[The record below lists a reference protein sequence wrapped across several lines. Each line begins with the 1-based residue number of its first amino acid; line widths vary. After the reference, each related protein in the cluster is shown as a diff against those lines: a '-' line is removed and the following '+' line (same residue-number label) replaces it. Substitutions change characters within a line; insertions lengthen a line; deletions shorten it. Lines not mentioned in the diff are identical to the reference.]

1 MEPKEG
7 NKLNKTI
14 FMIVI
19 ILFGVLLVYSLK
31 EYFPAFLGSIM
42 FYVLFKSWME
52 YLVGKRKWKKN
63 KAALLIIL
71 VSFFIVLIPVILF
84 FSMIYNKV
92 APVINHPEEFLGYLK
107 EIDHNLTDKFGIE
120 LFSDKNIQ
128 KLQST
133 GSDIA
138 SGIVNEGFA
147 FFAAIT
153 MMYFLLYFML
163 VNFNRMEASILLS
176 LPFSNSKI
184 KMFGSELKSQTFS
197 NAIGVPLIAV
207 IQGAFA
213 FGIYYITGLP
223 SAAFWAILTGFSSVI
238 PIVGTGI
245 IWLPASLYFFA
256 TGQIWQGL
264 VVIGWCALIMGSMD
278 NVIRFVLAK
287 KMADV
292 HPVVTV
298 LGIIF
303 GLHYLGITGLIFGPL
318 IISYFLILLKIYF
331 AEYQNLSLKKKK
343 EAVLEIGVPFIYTKK
358 FTQKDD
364 EKKGI

>member
-1 MEPKEG
+1 METKEV

-19 ILFGVLLVYSLK
+19 ILFGLLLIYSLK
-31 EYFPAFLGSIM
+31 EYFTAFLGSVM
-42 FYVLFKSWME
+42 FYVLFKRWME
-52 YLVGKRKWKKN
+52 YLSGKKKWKKGR
-63 KAALLIIL
+63 AALLIIL
-71 VSFFIVLIPVILF
+71 VSFFIVLIPVTFF

-92 APVINHPEEFLGYLK
+92 APVINHPQELFGYLK
-107 EIDHNLTDKFGIE
+107 QIDHNLTEKFGIE
-120 LFSDKNIQ
+120 IFSDKNIEEIQ
-128 KLQST
+128 AT
-133 GSDIA
+133 GSNLA
-138 SGIVNEGFA
+138 SGIVNEGLQ
-147 FFAAIT
+147 FFGSIT
-153 MMYFLLYFML
+153 MMYFLLYFL
-163 VNFNRMEASILLS
+163 LINYNRMEASILVS

-197 NAIGVPLIAV
+197 NAIGVPLIAL

-213 FGIYYITGLP
+213 FFLYYITGLP
-223 SAAFWAILTGFSSVI
+223 EPAFWGILTGFSSVI

-245 IWLPASLYFFA
+245 IWLPASLYLFA
-256 TGQIWQGL
+256 IGDVWQGIVVVAWSAL
-264 VVIGWCALIMGSMD
+264 VMGSMD

-318 IISYFLILLKIYF
+318 IISYFLILLKIYNS
-331 AEYQNLSLKKKK
+331 EYQNINLKKKK
-343 EAVLEIGVPFIYTKK
+343 EAVLEIGVPFIYTKR
-358 FTQKDD
+358 FRQKDD
-364 EKKGI
+364 EK

>member
-1 MEPKEG
+1 MEPKEA
-7 NKLNKTI
+7 NKLNKTL

-19 ILFGVLLVYSLK
+19 ILFGLLLVYSLK
-31 EYFPAFLGSIM
+31 EYFPAFLGSVM
-42 FYVLFKSWME
+42 FYVLFKGWMD
-52 YLVGKRKWKKN
+52 YLVGKKKWKKGR
-63 KAALLIIL
+63 AALLIIL

-107 EIDHNLTDKFGIE
+107 QIDYNLTEKFGIE
-120 LFSDKNIQ
+120 LFSDKNMQQIQ
-128 KLQST
+128 MT
-133 GSDIA
+133 GSEVA
-138 SGIVNEGFA
+138 SGIVNEGLA

-153 MMYFLLYFML
+153 MMYFFLYFLL

-197 NAIGVPLIAV
+197 NAIGVPLIAFV
-207 IQGAFA
+207 QGLFA
-213 FGIYYITGLP
+213 LAIYLITGLP
-223 SAAFWAILTGFSSVI
+223 EAAFWAILTGFSSVI
-238 PIVGTGI
+238 PIVGTAI
-245 IWLPASLYFFA
+245 IWLPASLYFFS
-256 TGQIWQGL
+256 TGQIWQGI
-264 VVIGWCALIMGSMD
+264 VIIAWSALIMGSMD

-331 AEYQNLSLKKKK
+331 AEYQNVSLKKKK
-343 EAVLEIGVPFIYTKK
+343 EAVLEIGVPFIYTRK

-364 EKKGI
+364 DKSS